1 MSGAGGGGGA
11 GKKRKRARIMP
22 TLVEASTRETA
33 NTDTDADPRQVYGHA
48 RARVRARTSI
58 LAAARAQ
65 AMRARAQAKTKVEV
79 ACTSLCTR
87 LARDLGVCMDE
98 GIPFPLLHAYLDT
111 IHALSVAVIHARST
125 DTDDHGAG
133 ALGDRCGTADDLS
146 TGASG
151 WQGEV
156 CLGLIDLVVRHAIP
170 QPTVIKKV
178 CNNALCCRR

>member
-1 MSGAGGGGGA
+1 
-11 GKKRKRARIMP
+11 
-22 TLVEASTRETA
+22 
-33 NTDTDADPRQVYGHA
+33 
-48 RARVRARTSI
+48 
-58 LAAARAQ
+58 
-65 AMRARAQAKTKVEV
+65 
-79 ACTSLCTR
+79 
-87 LARDLGVCMDE
+87 MDE